1 MVLAGGFFTSR
12 SNLPAG
18 SQVRPMKTP
27 CRAQTILLLTVSL
40 APGGAEAIVTQLAL
54 ALRRA
59 GREVSVVSML
69 QPTAFVAELE
79 GAGVSV
85 LWLGMKAG
93 RVNLLGLVHFFSY
106 LRQYRPDIIHSHMF
120 HANILA
126 RLGHFFTGT
135 AIVSTIH
142 SEIECS
148 HSNTSAGLREWLY
161 RLSNSACGRVTAVSR
176 RVRERYVTG
185 GIIPA
190 HKIEVIDNGVDLDR
204 FHPCAESR
212 MQTRDALGWQ
222 DSFIWLA
229 VGRLE
234 LAKDYPNLIRAFREV
249 HKRSSAAKLV
259 IVGEGSLRPQIE
271 RSISQSGLQA
281 AISLL
286 GLRNDVAN
294 LLNACDAL
302 VMGSAWEGGPLV
314 LLEAGAAGRPVVS
327 TEVGAAPEIVIP
339 GQTGILV
346 PPGDAAALSKAMT
359 ELMALPTDKFAE
371 LGHTARRHV
380 QNHFSLPS
388 THGRYLRLYEEVLAD
403 REDQPLA
410 ASGVVAGIR

>member
-12 SNLPAG
+12 NKMSGG
-18 SQVRPMKTP
+18 SQVRPFETP
-27 CRAQTILLLTVSL
+27 DKAQKILLLTVSL
-40 APGGAEAIVTQLAL
+40 APGGAEVIIAQLAL

-59 GREVSVVSML
+59 GRQVSVASML
-69 QPTAFVAELE
+69 HPTAFVAELE

-85 LWLGMKAG
+85 FWLGMKPG
-93 RVNLLGLVHFFSY
+93 RLNLRVIVQFFSY
-106 LRQYRPDIIHSHMF
+106 VRQYRPDIIHSHMF

-148 HSNTSAGLREWLY
+148 RSNPSASLREWLY
-161 RLSNSACGRVTAVSR
+161 RLTNSACGRVTAVSR
-176 RVRERYVTG
+176 RVRERYVTR
-185 GIIPA
+185 GIVPA
-190 HKIEVIDNGVDLDR
+190 DKIEVIDNGVDLDR
-204 FHPCAESR
+204 FRPCAGSR
-212 MQTRDALGWQ
+212 LQTRDALGWQ

-249 HKRSSAAKLV
+249 HQRSPAAKLM
-259 IVGEGSLRPQIE
+259 IVGEGSLRSQIE
-271 RSISQSGLQA
+271 RSISQSGLQT

-302 VMGSAWEGGPLV
+302 VMCSAWEGGPLV
-314 LLEAGAAGRPVVS
+314 LLEAGAAERPVVS
-327 TEVGAAPEIVIP
+327 TMVGAAPEIVMP
-339 GQTGILV
+339 GETGMLV
-346 PPGDAAALSKAMT
+346 PSGDAAALSKAMT
-359 ELMALPTDKFAE
+359 ALMALPADKFAE
-371 LGHTARRHV
+371 MGRTARRHV
-380 QNHFSLPS
+380 QSHFSLLS
-388 THGRYLRLYEEVLAD
+388 THGRYLRLYEDVLAARDD
-403 REDQPLA
+403 RALA
-410 ASGVVAGIR
+410 ENSVAAGFR